1 MPAIIPRAAVDFLT
15 EEING
20 ISADAQARVLRVL
33 QGIRWT
39 PENVAQCRDLVIQ
52 ALEAVMPTY
61 TTMAAQASA
70 DFYDAARELALGER
84 LGAVSISGYDPRK
97 TEGAVRG
104 FVRFVLDGRV
114 ETFNDQVLQ
123 RIDYEMKRSAGES
136 MFANGRRD
144 PRRPKFARVP
154 TGDETCDFCLML
166 ASRGFVY
173 SSEATAGAVKLD
185 HYHAGCVLPDTVL
198 GAIGV
203 KSLLRRKFEG
213 DVIDITTRGGRHLSV
228 TANHPILTV
237 NGWVKAGMLHDG
249 DALLCGF
256 DGYGHDSRI
265 PNVNDRPPSAEQVF
279 EALSLLDAA
288 YPGGV
293 EVSSVDFD
301 GEPVSNSDVEIV
313 DVDRLLKGHI
323 VPVRDEGVR
332 DKSFT
337 LGALLE
343 RCKTLNSSSST
354 DSGDD
359 ACALSSRCVMCGLG
373 LCSPVLRGHL
383 GGADET
389 GLGITAYLNSG
400 VAEPSL
406 NNAPRNAIS
415 LGQLQDAFAAL
426 VSLDE
431 IGRCGDAAR
440 AYLDSIA
447 LESSEGLLVR
457 DSKLYGN
464 SLRGLP
470 GGIEIDYVGAV
481 NARHFVGH
489 VYNLSAGGHWYTA
502 NGIITH
508 NCDCRVVCQ
517 WDGGGVEGYDTQ
529 AIYDRWQDAVDAL
542 AAERAEKRGTTVE
555 EERDKIF
562 RGYANSAKSAKKLAR
577 MRAGRSRA

>member
-1 MPAIIPRAAVDFLT
+1 MAVTIPRAAVDFLT

-20 ISADAQARVLRVL
+20 ISAEAQARVLKVL
-33 QGIRWT
+33 RGIKWT
-39 PENVAQCRDLVIQ
+39 PENVAECRELVLQ
-52 ALEAVMPTY
+52 ALAAVMPSY

-70 DFYDAARELALGER
+70 DFYDAARELVVGEKM
-84 LGAVSISGYDPRK
+84 GAQAISDFDMRK

-114 ETFNDQVLQ
+114 DTFNDQVLQ

-173 SSEATAGAVKLD
+173 SSEATAGAIKLD

-237 NGWVKAGMLHDG
+237 NGWVKAGLLHDG

-256 DGYGHDSRI
+256 AGEGHDFGVPS
-265 PNVNDRPPSAEQVF
+265 VDDRPPSAEQVF
-279 EALSLLDAA
+279 EALRLLDSS

-293 EVSSVDFD
+293 EVSSADFY
-301 GEPVSNSDVEIV
+301 GETVANGDVEVI
-313 DVDRLLKGHI
+313 DVNRLLEGHI
-323 VPVRDEGVR
+323 VPVVHESLGDE
-332 DKSFT
+332 SFSI
-337 LGALLE
+337 GALFE
-343 RCKTLNSSSST
+343 RCKSLNGAGAANF
-354 DSGDD
+354 GDG
-359 ACALSSRCVMCGLG
+359 ARPLSSCGVMRG
-373 LCSPVLRGHL
+373 LCLSCPVLRGHL

-389 GLGITAYLNSG
+389 GLG
-400 VAEPSL
+400 VAAPMDTSVVEPSVNDL
-406 NNAPRNAIS
+406 PGDAVS
-415 LGQLQDAFAAL
+415 LGQLQDALAAL
-426 VSLDE
+426 ISLDE

-447 LESSEGLLVR
+447 FENSEGLLVR
-457 DSKLYGN
+457 DSKLFGN
-464 SLRGLP
+464 CLDALP
-470 GGIEIDYVGAV
+470 SGIEIDYVSVA
-481 NARHFVGH
+481 NTRHFVGH
-489 VYNLSAGGHWYTA
+489 VYNLSADGHWYTA

-508 NCDCRVVCQ
+508 NCDCRIVAG
-517 WDGGGVEGYDTQ
+517 WDGMEVEDYDPRS
-529 AIYDRWQDAVDAL
+529 IYDRWQDAIDAK
-542 AAERAEKRGTTVE
+542 AKERAERNGTTVS
-555 EERDKIF
+555 EERAAIMAAYG
-562 RGYANSAKSAKKLAR
+562 RAAKNAK
-577 MRAGRSRA
+577 RAGRKSA